1 MSKHNYNNYSKPKPK
16 LEPEEKPVVQEAEP
30 VIEGQTVIPEV
41 ATPHEAEARVANCV
55 IGIVGNCA
63 RLNVRKEPN
72 KMADVIAVLEVGSEV
87 RLVSEK
93 PVNGFYNV
101 IAVDGREGYCMCDYI
116 SIL

>member
-1 MSKHNYNNYSKPKPK
+1 MSKHNYNNYSKPKTK

-30 VIEGQTVIPEV
+30 VIDGQTVIPEV
-41 ATPHEAEARVANCV
+41 TTPPEVEARAGKLP
-55 IGIVGNCA
+55 GIVGNCA

-72 KMADVIAVLEVGSEV
+72 KMADVIAVLEAGSEV

-116 SIL
+116 RVL

>member
-1 MSKHNYNNYSKPKPK
+1 MSKHNYNNYSKPKTK
-16 LEPEEKPVVQEAEP
+16 IEPEEKPVVQEAEP

-41 ATPHEAEARVANCV
+41 TTPPELP
-55 IGIVGNCA
+55 GIVGNCA

-72 KMADVIAVLEVGSEV
+72 KMADVIAVLEAGSEV

-101 IAVDGREGYCMCDYI
+101 IAADGREGYCMCDYI

>member
-1 MSKHNYNNYSKPKPK
+1 MSKHNYNNYSKPKTKP
-16 LEPEEKPVVQEAEP
+16 EPEEKPIVQEAEP
-30 VIEGQTVIPEV
+30 VIEGQTMIPEV
-41 ATPHEAEARVANCV
+41 TMATESEAQAAKLPGIVCNCV
-55 IGIVGNCA
+55 
-63 RLNVRKEPN
+63 RLNVREEPN
-72 KMADVIAVLEVGSEV
+72 KMADVIAVLEAGSEV

>member
-30 VIEGQTVIPEV
+30 VIEGQIVIPEV
-41 ATPHEAEARVANCV
+41 TMAQEVEAQAAKRP
-55 IGIVGNCA
+55 GIVGNCA

-72 KMADVIAVLEVGSEV
+72 KMADVIAVLEAGSEV

-101 IAVDGREGYCMCDYI
+101 IAADGREGYCMCDYI

>member
-41 ATPHEAEARVANCV
+41 TTPHEAEAWVAKLP
-55 IGIVGNCA
+55 GIVGNCA

-72 KMADVIAVLEVGSEV
+72 KMADVIAVLEAGSEV

-101 IAVDGREGYCMCDYI
+101 IAADGREGYCMCDYI

>member
-1 MSKHNYNNYSKPKPK
+1 MSKHNYNNYSKPKTKP
-16 LEPEEKPVVQEAEP
+16 EPEEKPVVQEAEP
-30 VIEGQTVIPEV
+30 VIEGQTMIPEV
-41 ATPHEAEARVANCV
+41 TMAPESEAQATQLP
-55 IGIVGNCA
+55 GIVGNCA

-72 KMADVIAVLEVGSEV
+72 KMADVIAVLEAGSEV

-93 PVNGFYNV
+93 PVNGCYNV

>member
-1 MSKHNYNNYSKPKPK
+1 MSKHNYNNYSKPKTK
-16 LEPEEKPVVQEAEP
+16 LEPEEKPAVQEAEP
-30 VIEGQTVIPEV
+30 VMEGQIVIPEV
-41 ATPHEAEARVANCV
+41 TTAHEEEAQAAKLP
-55 IGIVGNCA
+55 GIVGNCA

-72 KMADVIAVLEVGSEV
+72 KMADVIAVLEAGSEV

-116 SIL
+116 RIL

>member
-1 MSKHNYNNYSKPKPK
+1 MSNRNYTNYSKPKTKP
-16 LEPEEKPVVQEAEP
+16 EPEEKPVVQEAEP
-30 VIEGQTVIPEV
+30 VIEGQTMIPEV
-41 ATPHEAEARVANCV
+41 AMAPEAEAQAAKLP
-55 IGIVGNCA
+55 GIVGNCA
-63 RLNVRKEPN
+63 RLNDREEPN
-72 KMADVIAVLEVGSEV
+72 KTADVIAVLEAGSEV

>member
-1 MSKHNYNNYSKPKPK
+1 MSKHNYNNYSKPKTKP
-16 LEPEEKPVVQEAEP
+16 EPEEKPVVQEAEP
-30 VIEGQTVIPEV
+30 VIEGQTMIPEV
-41 ATPHEAEARVANCV
+41 TMAPESEAQAAKLPGIVCNCV
-55 IGIVGNCA
+55 
-63 RLNVRKEPN
+63 RLNVREEPN
-72 KMADVIAVLEVGSEV
+72 KMADVIAVLEAGSEV

>member
-16 LEPEEKPVVQEAEP
+16 LEPEEKPVVQEADP

-41 ATPHEAEARVANCV
+41 TTPPEAEVREAKLP
-55 IGIVGNCA
+55 GIVGNCA

-72 KMADVIAVLEVGSEV
+72 KMADVIAVLEAGSEV

-101 IAVDGREGYCMCDYI
+101 IAADGREGYCMCDYI

>member
-41 ATPHEAEARVANCV
+41 TTAPEAEAQTAKLP
-55 IGIVGNCA
+55 GIVGNCA

-72 KMADVIAVLEVGSEV
+72 KMADVIAVLEAGSEV

>member
-1 MSKHNYNNYSKPKPK
+1 MSKHNYNNYSKPKTKP
-16 LEPEEKPVVQEAEP
+16 EPEEKPVVQEAEP
-30 VIEGQTVIPEV
+30 IIEGQIMIPEV
-41 ATPHEAEARVANCV
+41 TMAPESEAQASKLP
-55 IGIVGNCA
+55 GIVCNCA
-63 RLNVRKEPN
+63 RLNVREEPN
-72 KMADVIAVLEVGSEV
+72 KIADVIAVLEAGSEV

>member
-1 MSKHNYNNYSKPKPK
+1 MSKHNYNNYSKPKTK
-16 LEPEEKPVVQEAEP
+16 TEPEEKPVVQEAEP
-30 VIEGQTVIPEV
+30 VIEGQTMIPEV
-41 ATPHEAEARVANCV
+41 IMAPESEAQAAKLP
-55 IGIVGNCA
+55 GIVCDCA
-63 RLNVRKEPN
+63 RLNVRAEPN

>member
-30 VIEGQTVIPEV
+30 VIEDQTVIPEV
-41 ATPHEAEARVANCV
+41 IMAPEAEAQAAKLS
-55 IGIVGNCA
+55 GIVGNCA

-72 KMADVIAVLEVGSEV
+72 KMADVIAVLEAGSEV
-87 RLVSEK
+87 QLVSEK

>member
-1 MSKHNYNNYSKPKPK
+1 MSKHNYNNYSKPKTKP
-16 LEPEEKPVVQEAEP
+16 EPEEKPVVQEAEP
-30 VIEGQTVIPEV
+30 VIDGQTVIPEV
-41 ATPHEAEARVANCV
+41 TTPPEAEARATKLP
-55 IGIVGNCA
+55 GIVCNCD

-101 IAVDGREGYCMCDYI
+101 IAADGREGYCMCDYI
-116 SIL
+116 RIL

>member
-30 VIEGQTVIPEV
+30 VIDGQTVIPEV
-41 ATPHEAEARVANCV
+41 TTPHEVEARAVKLP
-55 IGIVGNCA
+55 GIVGNCA

-72 KMADVIAVLEVGSEV
+72 KMADVIAVLEAGSEV

>member
-1 MSKHNYNNYSKPKPK
+1 MSKHNYNNYSKPKTKP
-16 LEPEEKPVVQEAEP
+16 EPEEKPVVQEAEP

-41 ATPHEAEARVANCV
+41 TMAPEAEAQAVKLP
-55 IGIVGNCA
+55 GIVGNCA
-63 RLNVRKEPN
+63 RLNVREKPN
-72 KMADVIAVLEVGSEV
+72 KMADVIAVLEAGSEV

>member
-1 MSKHNYNNYSKPKPK
+1 MSKHNHNNYSKPKPK

-41 ATPHEAEARVANCV
+41 TTPHEAEARVAKLP
-55 IGIVGNCA
+55 GIVGNCT

-72 KMADVIAVLEVGSEV
+72 KMADVIAVLEAGSEV

-101 IAVDGREGYCMCDYI
+101 IAADGREGYCMCDYI